1 MSYRQPSPER
11 VQEAV
16 DLALASGMLMADTHT
31 AFTHAPFTAF
41 PSAYPRTAYDKA
53 LAVAVDFNQLMI
65 RVALDHDFL
74 ARITHDIASADP
86 FTARLFDSYLETRPA
101 DGALPP
107 GLGLFRSDYLLQASA
122 ATSGDW
128 SNALRQV
135 EINTISSAFAALG
148 SRVSELHHYLAARHG
163 DINSQALPNN
173 PAQTGMVDAL
183 ASAWRHYGEADAVI
197 LFVIQADERNIFDQR
212 HMEHMLWTRHGI
224 AVVRRTLAQLSE
236 HASLSADS
244 DRLHIENKEVALVY
258 FRAGYTPNDY
268 GDDEKAWQG
277 RVLLERSI
285 AIKCPTLAMQL
296 CGTKKMQQCLA
307 EPGVLEQF
315 LDDQQQCQRLRSCF
329 AGLYRLD
336 DREAV
341 DRALMNPENYVL
353 KPQREG
359 GGNNLYGQ
367 DMRQALAVMDESEF
381 PGWILM
387 EYIRPPRSSNFL
399 IRDRQCSV
407 EIPTVSE
414 LGIFSMCLNQGDTLL
429 ENRALGHLLRTKPE
443 TEKEGGI
450 VARAAVLDSPCLV
463 D

>member
-16 DLALASGMLMADTHT
+16 DLALASGLLMADTHT
-31 AFTHAPFTAF
+31 SFTHAPFTAF
-41 PSAYPRTAYDKA
+41 PSPYPRTAYNKA
-53 LAVAVDFNQLMI
+53 LAVAIDFNQLMI
-65 RVALDHDFL
+65 RVAMDHDFL
-74 ARITHDIASADP
+74 ARVTHDIASADP
-86 FTARLFDSYLETRPA
+86 FTARLFNSYLETRPV

-128 SNALRQV
+128 GNALRQV
-135 EINTISSAFAALG
+135 EINTISSAFGALS
-148 SRVSELHHYLAARHG
+148 SRLSELHHYLAARHG
-163 DINSQALPNN
+163 DIDSQALPSN
-173 PAQTGMVDAL
+173 PAQSGMVDAL

-224 AVVRRTLAQLSE
+224 AVVRRTLAQISE
-236 HASLSADS
+236 HACLSSDS
-244 DRLHIENKEVALVY
+244 QRLRIENQEVALVY
-258 FRAGYTPNDY
+258 FRAGYTPGDY
-268 GDDEKAWQG
+268 DDECAWQG

-307 EPGVLEQF
+307 EPNVLEQF
-315 LDDQQQCQRLRSCF
+315 FDDKQQCQRLRSCF
-329 AGLYRLD
+329 AGLYKLD

-341 DRALMNPENYVL
+341 DRALMSPENYVL

-367 DMRQALAVMDESEF
+367 DMRRALAAMDESKF

-399 IRDRQCSV
+399 IRDRQCSA